1 MVDIDPI
8 AAATGAALIQAIAT
22 DAWEKAR
29 DGAVALWRR
38 VRPQQADAVA
48 AELAEVREEVMAARR
63 DGDTDAERGL
73 VDDWQ
78 RKLQRLIRQDPA
90 FAAELRRLLDDTLT
104 PLLPPADQQ
113 QVGGITMTATARDN
127 ARVYQAARD
136 QHITE
141 K

>member
-1 MVDIDPI
+1 M
-8 AAATGAALIQAIAT
+8 G
-22 DAWEKAR
+22 EGR

-48 AELAEVREEVMAARR
+48 AELAEVREEVLTARR
-63 DGDTDAERGL
+63 DGDTDAEQGL

-113 QVGGITMTATARDN
+113 QVGSITMTANAKDN

-136 QHITE
+136 QHINE

>member
-38 VRPQQADAVA
+38 VRPQQADTIG
-48 AELAEVREEVMAARR
+48 AELAEVRDEVLTARR
-63 DGDTDAERGL
+63 DGDTDAEQGL

-90 FAAELRRLLDDTLT
+90 FAAELRRLLDDTLA

-113 QVGGITMTATARDN
+113 QVGSITMTATARDN
-127 ARVYQAARD
+127 ARIIQAGRD
-136 QHITE
+136 QRINE
-141 K
+141 R

>member
-48 AELAEVREEVMAARR
+48 AELVEVRDEVLIARR
-63 DGDTDAERGL
+63 DGDTDTEQGL

-90 FAAELRRLLDDTLT
+90 FAAELRSLLDDTLT

-113 QVGGITMTATARDN
+113 QVGSITMTATARDSGC
-127 ARVYQAARD
+127 VYQAGRD

-141 K
+141 R

>member
-1 MVDIDPI
+1 MDIDPI

-29 DGAVALWRR
+29 DGTVALWRR
-38 VRPQQADAVA
+38 VRPQQADAVD

-104 PLLPPADQQ
+104 PLLPPANQQ
-113 QVGGITMTATARDN
+113 QAGSITMTANAKDN
-127 ARVYQAARD
+127 ARVYQAGRD

-141 K
+141 R

>member
-1 MVDIDPI
+1 MVDIDPV
-8 AAATGAALIQAIAT
+8 AAAAGAALIQAIAT

-38 VRPQQADAVA
+38 VRPEQADAVT
-48 AELAEVREEVMAARR
+48 AELAEVRDEVLIARR

-113 QVGGITMTATARDN
+113 QVGSITMTANAKDN

-136 QHITE
+136 QRITE

>member
-1 MVDIDPI
+1 MVDIDPV

-113 QVGGITMTATARDN
+113 QVGSITMTANAKDN

-136 QHITE
+136 QHINE

>member
-8 AAATGAALIQAIAT
+8 AAAAGAALIQAIAT

-29 DGAVALWRR
+29 DGAVALWRK

-48 AELAEVREEVMAARR
+48 DELAEVRGEVLAARR
-63 DGDTDAERGL
+63 DGDPDAEQGL

-78 RKLQRLIRQDPA
+78 RKLQRLLRQDPA
-90 FAAELRRLLDDTLT
+90 FADELRRLLDDTLT

-113 QVGGITMTATARDN
+113 QAGSITMTATAKDN
-127 ARVYQAARD
+127 GRVYQSAGD
-136 QHITE
+136 QHINE
-141 K
+141 R

>member
-1 MVDIDPI
+1 MVDIDPV
-8 AAATGAALIQAIAT
+8 AAAAGAALIQAIAT

-48 AELAEVREEVMAARR
+48 AELAEVREEVLTARR

-90 FAAELRRLLDDTLT
+90 LATELRRLLDDTLT

-113 QVGGITMTATARDN
+113 QVGSITMTATARDN
-127 ARVYQAARD
+127 ARVSQAGRD

-141 K
+141 R

>member
-113 QVGGITMTATARDN
+113 QVGSITMTANAKDN

-141 K
+141 R

>member
-48 AELAEVREEVMAARR
+48 AELAEVRDEVLTARR
-63 DGDTDAERGL
+63 DGDTDAEQGL

-90 FAAELRRLLDDTLT
+90 FAAELRSLLDDTLT
-104 PLLPPADQQ
+104 PLLPPADHQQ
-113 QVGGITMTATARDN
+113 AGSITMKATARGKG
-127 ARVYQAARD
+127 RVYQAGRD
-136 QHITE
+136 QHINE